1 PNAEKGRTLMGLFS
15 SKTSSGASQKISREL
30 TIINRLGLH
39 ARPSAMFVKVC
50 NRHKSDIWVE
60 KDGEQV
66 NGKSIMGLMMLA
78 AGHGSKLRVTCEG
91 SDAEKA
97 LQEIEELIDRRF
109 DED

>member
-1 PNAEKGRTLMGLFS
+1 MAFLARKNPSEEGNK
-15 SKTSSGASQKISREL
+15 L
-30 TIINRLGLH
+30 TKEITILNRLGLH

-50 NRHKSDIWVE
+50 NRYKCDIWIE

-78 AGHGSKLRVTCEG
+78 AGQGSKLRVTCTG
-91 SDAEKA
+91 HDAAKA
-97 LQEIEELIDRRF
+97 IEEIEALIARKF

>member
-1 PNAEKGRTLMGLFS
+1 MGFLSRKSGS
-15 SKTSSGASQKISREL
+15 SEPPQKVAKEL
-30 TIINRLGLH
+30 TIQNRLGLH

-50 NRHKSDIWVE
+50 SRFKCEICVE

-78 AGHGSKLRVTCEG
+78 AGFGSKLLVTCEG
-91 SDAEKA
+91 PDADKA
-97 LQEIEELIDRRF
+97 LQEIEAVIARKF

>member
-1 PNAEKGRTLMGLFS
+1 MGLLS
-15 SKTSSGASQKISREL
+15 RKTTNSDKKISREV
-30 TIINRLGLH
+30 TILNRLGLH

-50 NRHKSDIWVE
+50 NRFKCEIWVE

-78 AGHGSKLRVTCEG
+78 AGQGSKLLITCDG

-97 LQEIEELIDRRF
+97 LLEIEELVLKRF
-109 DED
+109 DEE